1 MTTGK
6 VQNKVS
12 GISNTALSSNT
23 FEEEWQKWR
32 IQIRMVTSGNKI
44 FGTLLLYFNV
54 PGFFLLRGL

>member
-6 VQNKVS
+6 VTNIVS
-12 GISNTALSSNT
+12 GISNTALSPNT

-32 IQIRMVTSGNKI
+32 IQISMVTSGNKI

-54 PGFFLLRGL
+54 PGFC